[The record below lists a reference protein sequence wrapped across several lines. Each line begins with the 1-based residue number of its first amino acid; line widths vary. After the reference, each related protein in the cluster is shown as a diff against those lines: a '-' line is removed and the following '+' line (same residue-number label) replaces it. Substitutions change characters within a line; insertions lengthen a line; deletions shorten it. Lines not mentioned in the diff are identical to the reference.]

1 MRNLGLDFWKDRRV
15 LLTGH
20 NGFKGTWASI
30 ILNALGAKVYGIA
43 LPVENDTSLF
53 IEANMTDK
61 IEIDCNLDIR
71 NLRALT
77 DFFKSVDPEIILHF
91 AAQPLVRQ
99 SYLSPIE
106 TLQTNILGTA
116 NVFEASRDLINLK
129 SIVCVTSDKCYKN
142 DERIWPYREVDQL
155 GGDDP
160 YSASKACA
168 EIIAQSYWHSFF
180 RDSEVNISTVRA
192 GNVIGGGD
200 YSKDRII
207 KDIVHCIS
215 RDMPLYL
222 RNPTATRPWQHV
234 IEPIYGYL
242 LLVEHQNNNHSGQ
255 FTTYNFGPELTNVKS
270 VKDLSMAAIAA
281 WGTTIKIDLDLVEN
295 FHEAQ
300 TLGLDSSKA
309 KIDLGWKPIWNFEKT
324 VSKTIEWYKC
334 RMNGQDPY
342 ELCLENLKSYGDK

>member
-20 NGFKGTWASI
+20 NGFKGTWACI
-30 ILNALGAKVYGIA
+30 ILNSLGAKVYGIA
-43 LPVENDTSLF
+43 LPIENEGSLF
-53 IEANMTDK
+53 VEANMADK

-71 NLRALT
+71 NLTSLA

-91 AAQPLVRQ
+91 AAQPLVRE

-106 TLQTNILGTA
+106 TLQTNVLGTA
-116 NVFEASRDLINLK
+116 NVFEASRNLTNLK

-180 RDSEVNISTVRA
+180 RDREVNISTVRA

-207 KDIVHCIS
+207 NDIVHCIS
-215 RDMPLYL
+215 NDMPLNL

-242 LLVEHQNNNHSGQ
+242 LLVEHHNNTQSGQ
-255 FTTYNFGPELTNVKS
+255 FSTYNFGPELTNVKS
-270 VKDLSMAAIAA
+270 VKDLANAAVAA
-281 WGTTIKIDLDLVEN
+281 WGTTIKIDLDLAEN

-300 TLGLDSSKA
+300 TLGLDSTKA
-309 KIDLGWKPIWNFEKT
+309 KMAIGWEPKWNFEKT
-324 VSKTIEWYKC
+324 VSKTVEWYKC
-334 RMNGQDPY
+334 RLNGQDPY
-342 ELCLENLKSYGDK
+342 ELCLANLKTYGD